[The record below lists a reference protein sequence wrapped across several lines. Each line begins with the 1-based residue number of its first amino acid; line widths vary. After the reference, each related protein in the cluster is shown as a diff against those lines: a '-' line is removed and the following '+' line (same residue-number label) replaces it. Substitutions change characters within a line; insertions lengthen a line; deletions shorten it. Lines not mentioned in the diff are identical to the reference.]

1 MKFFRGTR
9 WLPIL
14 AGGMLALLGFVCT
27 LYPGVMADLFPLLA
41 GVCVLALGLGE
52 GAFGFTLRKT
62 GGDGGPLLLQGVV
75 NVAVGCV
82 LLLNQNVSKVF
93 IAVLL
98 AIWVFVAGVLRA
110 RTAWRL
116 ARRGRR
122 WGAVAVDAFVKCAL
136 GVVVGVY
143 PLQGLAA
150 GIVLLGVV
158 LLLLGISVIVGALY
172 VDRTFR
178 DADAF
183 FDDYFDGRGGRD
195 S

>member
-136 GVVVGVY
+136 GVVCLLYTSRAGRTERRRRGAGGHG
-143 PLQGLAA
+143 GL
-150 GIVLLGVV
+150 
-158 LLLLGISVIVGALY
+158 
-172 VDRTFR
+172 R
-178 DADAF
+178 
-183 FDDYFDGRGGRD
+183 DGRERAGPAVRLPHFIQAQALSYGKAW
-195 S
+195 